1 MIKIL
6 FIASLAGFAVAGF
19 VWYGWELLE
28 NIGTLRKNRQE
39 KAAAED
45 TEDAGDTEDGQEQD
59 VAKEE
64 TPDEKTPEKEKAQP
78 S

>member
-39 KAAAED
+39 KADAED
-45 TEDAGDTEDGQEQD
+45 TEDAGDEQEQD